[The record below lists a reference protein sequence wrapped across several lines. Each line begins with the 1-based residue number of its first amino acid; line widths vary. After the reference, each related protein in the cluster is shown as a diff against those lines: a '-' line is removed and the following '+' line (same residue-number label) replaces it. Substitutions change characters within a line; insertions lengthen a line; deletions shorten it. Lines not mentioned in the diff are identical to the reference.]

1 MNTYINQIVK
11 FSIIINIKIDKFS
24 MKCGTIRFVGEG
36 ELKEKLSQVIEKKI
50 KQENIN
56 IANTTS
62 MDQIASYLYSSDV
75 LVLPSSYDSWGTVVN
90 EALQAGCYVIGS
102 EACGA
107 CSLLNNNL
115 KLELVLKQ
123 VMIKLLQNA

>member
-1 MNTYINQIVK
+1 ME
-11 FSIIINIKIDKFS
+11 
-24 MKCGTIRFVGEG
+24 CGAIRFVGEG

-56 IANTTS
+56 IASTPS

-90 EALQAGCYVIGS
+90 EAL
-102 EACGA
+102 
-107 CSLLNNNL
+107 
-115 KLELVLKQ
+115 
-123 VMIKLLQNA
+123 